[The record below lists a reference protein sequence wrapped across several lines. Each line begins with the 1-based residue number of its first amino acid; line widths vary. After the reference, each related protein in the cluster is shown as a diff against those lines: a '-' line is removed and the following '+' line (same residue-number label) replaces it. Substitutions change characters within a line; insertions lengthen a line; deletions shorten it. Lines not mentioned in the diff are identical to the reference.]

1 MFKISSNLEKKGV
14 TPSFAE
20 KSADFTLEAAKNFA
34 KACVICL
41 AVAFCFAGWADSKKK
56 K

>member
-1 MFKISSNLEKKGV
+1 MSKISNLEKKGAN
-14 TPSFAE
+14 PSFAE
-20 KSADFTLEAAKNFA
+20 KGVDFTLQAAKNFA
-34 KACVICL
+34 QACVICL

>member
-1 MFKISSNLEKKGV
+1 MPKISNLEKKEMN
-14 TPSFAE
+14 PSFAE
-20 KSADFTLEAAKNFA
+20 KGADFTMEAAKNFA

-41 AVAFCFAGWADSKKK
+41 GAAFCFAGWADLKKK